1 MKKIL
6 IIEDEKSIA
15 ELQRDYLEING
26 FKVEIA
32 NDGKAGLD
40 LAINK
45 EYDLIILDLMLPGVD
60 GFTICK
66 EVRKHKDISIM
77 MVSAKVEDIDKIR
90 GLGIGADDY
99 MTKPFSPQELV
110 ARVKSHIQRY
120 ERLTSKKASE
130 DVNLVEIGDLRIE
143 LKSRRV
149 YSKAKEVILTNKE
162 FDVLLLLAENPN
174 IVFSKSHL
182 FERIWGYESFSET
195 STVAVHIRRIREKI
209 ESDPSNPEYIETIWG
224 VGYRFMKAE

>member
-26 FKVEIA
+26 FEVEIA
-32 NDGKAGLD
+32 NDGKVGLD

-45 EYDLIILDLMLPGVD
+45 EYDLIILDLMLPGID

-66 EVRKHKDISIM
+66 EIRKHKDVSIM
-77 MVSAKVEDIDKIR
+77 MVSAKAEDIDKIR

-120 ERLTSKKASE
+120 ERLTSKKIDNKDS
-130 DVNLVEIGDLRIE
+130 LVEIGDLRIE
-143 LKSRRV
+143 IKSRRV
-149 YSKAKEVILTNKE
+149 YLKEKEVILTNKE
-162 FDVLLLLAENPN
+162 FDVLLLLAGNPN
-174 IVFSKSHL
+174 IVFSKDHM
-182 FERIWGYESFSET
+182 FEKIWGYESFSET
-195 STVAVHIRRIREKI
+195 STVAVHIRRVREKI

-224 VGYRFMKAE
+224 VGYRFMKV

>member
-26 FKVEIA
+26 FEVEIA
-32 NDGKAGLD
+32 SDGKAGLD
-40 LAINK
+40 LAIDN
-45 EYDLIILDLMLPGVD
+45 EYDLIILDLMLPGID
-60 GFTICK
+60 GFSICK

-110 ARVKSHIQRY
+110 ARVKSHIKRY
-120 ERLTSKKASE
+120 ERLTSKKNSSE
-130 DVNLVEIGDLRIE
+130 DEFVEIGDLRIE
-143 LKSRRV
+143 LKSRRI
-149 YSKAKEVILTNKE
+149 YLKEKEVILTNKE

-174 IVFSKSHL
+174 VVFSKDHM
-182 FERIWGYESFSET
+182 FERVWGYESFSET
-195 STVAVHIRRIREKI
+195 STVAVHIRRVREKI

-224 VGYRFMKAE
+224 VGYRFMKI

>member
-26 FKVEIA
+26 FEVEIA
-32 NDGKAGLD
+32 NDGKVGLD

-45 EYDLIILDLMLPGVD
+45 EYDLIILDLMLPEID

-120 ERLTSKKASE
+120 ERLTSKKVSG
-130 DVNLVEIGDLRIE
+130 DDDLVEIGDLRIE
-143 LKSRRV
+143 LKSRRI
-149 YSKAKEVILTNKE
+149 YLKEREVILTNKE

-174 IVFSKSHL
+174 IVFSKNHI
-182 FERIWGYESFSET
+182 FERVWGYESFSET
-195 STVAVHIRRIREKI
+195 STVAVHIRRVREKI

-224 VGYRFMKAE
+224 VGYRFMKV

>member
-1 MKKIL
+1 MRKIL

-40 LAINK
+40 LALNN
-45 EYDLIILDLMLPGVD
+45 EYDLIILDLMILEID
-60 GFTICK
+60 GFPICK
-66 EVRKHKDISIM
+66 EVRKHKDVSIM
-77 MVSAKVEDIDKIR
+77 MVSTRVEDIDKIR
-90 GLGIGADDY
+90 GLGLGADDY
-99 MTKPFSPQELV
+99 MTKPLSPQELV

-120 ERLTSKKASE
+120 ERLTSKKETNEE
-130 DVNLVEIGDLRIE
+130 DYIKIRDLRLE

-149 YSKAKEVILTNKE
+149 YVNAKEAILTNKE

-174 IVFSKSHL
+174 VVFSKDKL
-182 FERIWGYESFSET
+182 FDRIWGYDSFGEI

-209 ESDPSNPEYIETIWG
+209 EADPSNPEYIETIWG
-224 VGYRFMKAE
+224 VGYRFMKV